1 MAKPLIITKQKEI
14 YKEIAN
20 ELDTT
25 VETVDDVVTSTWMAV
40 AKFMA
45 EDRENAIY
53 LRHLG
58 TFYGKKEIIYYM
70 EKNKLK
76 TDEKSSGEL

>member
-1 MAKPLIITKQKEI
+1 MSKPLIITKQKKI
-14 YKEIAN
+14 YKEIAD

-25 VETVDDVVTSTWMAV
+25 VEIVDDVVSSTWMAV

-58 TFYGKKEIIYYM
+58 TFYGKKEMIYM
-70 EKNKLK
+70 IEQSKNKNK
-76 TDEKSSGEL
+76 E